1 MGEVSYKMAGAVGIE
16 PTLMVLE
23 TIVKPFNY
31 TPKKS
36 ALIYYHLIRKNSSN

>member
-1 MGEVSYKMAGAVGIE
+1 MAGTVGIE

-31 TPKKS
+31 VPKEHAYFS
-36 ALIYYHLIRKNSSN
+36 MFFE